1 MVPGTAKSISKKLSV
16 PNKGFSQKG
25 NIITS
30 IRNRLMLE
38 VAVMNDNI
46 NTNKLLLVDDERDIM
61 NLLEKVLRQEGFQ
74 NILKT
79 TNGESAIEICRTE
92 KPDAIVLDIMLP
104 GMDGVE
110 VCKKIREFSICPILF
125 LSSKSDDIDK
135 ILGLSSGGDDYVTK
149 PFSPKEVAFRI
160 KAQLRRKQYEQNNSQ
175 FKTVIKV
182 NDLQIDTDSQRVY
195 KADKEISLT
204 AREYQLLGYMAHN
217 AGKIISKERLYEQV
231 CGEYGIGVDNTMMVH
246 IRHLREKIEDDPA
259 NPKQIIT
266 IKGLG
271 YKLEKRV

>member
-1 MVPGTAKSISKKLSV
+1 MEVLFLDYTSK
-16 PNKGFSQKG
+16 
-25 NIITS
+25 I
-30 IRNRLMLE
+30 
-38 VAVMNDNI
+38 
-46 NTNKLLLVDDERDIM
+46 LLVDDEQDIM

-74 NILKT
+74 NILKAT
-79 TNGESAIEICRTE
+79 SGESAIEICRTE

-104 GMDGVE
+104 GIDGIE

-149 PFSPKEVAFRI
+149 PFSPKEVAFRV
-160 KAQLRRKQYEQNNSQ
+160 KAQLRRKQFEINNIK
-175 FKTVIKV
+175 FKMIIEA
-182 NDLQIDTDSQRVY
+182 DDIQIDTDCRQVY
-195 KADKEISLT
+195 KAGKEVSLT
-204 AREYQLLGYMAHN
+204 AREYQLLEYMARN

-231 CGEYGIGVDNTMMVH
+231 WGEYGIGVDNTMMVH
-246 IRHLREKIEDDPA
+246 IRHLREKLEDDPA
-259 NPKQIIT
+259 DPKLIIT

>member
-1 MVPGTAKSISKKLSV
+1 M
-16 PNKGFSQKG
+16 
-25 NIITS
+25 
-30 IRNRLMLE
+30 ME
-38 VAVMNDNI
+38 AVMMSDNI
-46 NTNKLLLVDDERDIM
+46 NPSKILLVDDERDIL
-61 NLLEKVLRQEGFQ
+61 NLLEKMLRQEGFQ
-74 NILKT
+74 NILKAT
-79 TNGESAIEICRTE
+79 SGERAIELCRTE

-104 GMDGVE
+104 GIDGIE
-110 VCKKIREFSICPILF
+110 VCRKIREFSICPILF

-149 PFSPKEVAFRI
+149 PFSPKEVVFRI
-160 KAQLRRKQYEQNNSQ
+160 KAQLRRKQFEQNNAG
-175 FKTVIKV
+175 FKAIIEAGGI
-182 NDLQIDTDSQRVY
+182 QIDTDSQRVY

-204 AREYQLLGYMAHN
+204 AREYQLLEYMARN
-217 AGKIISKERLYEQV
+217 AGKIIGKERLYEQV

-259 NPKQIIT
+259 HPKRIIT

>member
-1 MVPGTAKSISKKLSV
+1 MDYTSK
-16 PNKGFSQKG
+16 
-25 NIITS
+25 I
-30 IRNRLMLE
+30 
-38 VAVMNDNI
+38 
-46 NTNKLLLVDDERDIM
+46 LLVDDERDIM

-74 NILKT
+74 NILKST
-79 TNGESAIEICRTE
+79 SGESAIEICRTE

-104 GMDGVE
+104 GIDGIE

-149 PFSPKEVAFRI
+149 PFSPKEVAFRV
-160 KAQLRRKQYEQNNSQ
+160 KAQLRRKQFEINNIQ
-175 FKTVIKV
+175 FKMIIEA
-182 NDLQIDTDSQRVY
+182 DGIQIDTDCRQVY
-195 KADKEISLT
+195 KAGKEVSLT
-204 AREYQLLGYMAHN
+204 AREYQLLEYMARN

-231 CGEYGIGVDNTMMVH
+231 WGEYGIGVDNTMMVH
-246 IRHLREKIEDDPA
+246 IRHLREKLEDDPA
-259 NPKQIIT
+259 DPKLIIT

>member
-1 MVPGTAKSISKKLSV
+1 MDYTSK
-16 PNKGFSQKG
+16 
-25 NIITS
+25 I
-30 IRNRLMLE
+30 
-38 VAVMNDNI
+38 
-46 NTNKLLLVDDERDIM
+46 LLVDDEQDIM

-74 NILKT
+74 NILKAT
-79 TNGESAIEICRTE
+79 SGESAIEICRTE

-104 GMDGVE
+104 GIDGIE

-149 PFSPKEVAFRI
+149 PFSPKEVAFRV
-160 KAQLRRKQYEQNNSQ
+160 KAQLRRKQFEINNIQ
-175 FKTVIKV
+175 FKMIIEA
-182 NDLQIDTDSQRVY
+182 DGIQIDTDCRQVY
-195 KADKEISLT
+195 KAGKEVSLT
-204 AREYQLLGYMAHN
+204 AREYQLLEYMARN

-231 CGEYGIGVDNTMMVH
+231 WGEYGIGVDNTMMVH
-246 IRHLREKIEDDPA
+246 IRHLREKLEDDPA
-259 NPKQIIT
+259 DPKLIIT

>member
-1 MVPGTAKSISKKLSV
+1 MDYTSK
-16 PNKGFSQKG
+16 
-25 NIITS
+25 I
-30 IRNRLMLE
+30 
-38 VAVMNDNI
+38 
-46 NTNKLLLVDDERDIM
+46 LLVDDEQDIM

-74 NILKT
+74 NILKAT
-79 TNGESAIEICRTE
+79 SGESAIEICRTE

-104 GMDGVE
+104 GIDGIE

-149 PFSPKEVAFRI
+149 PFSPKEVAFRV
-160 KAQLRRKQYEQNNSQ
+160 KAQLRRKQFEINNIK
-175 FKTVIKV
+175 FKMIIEA
-182 NDLQIDTDSQRVY
+182 DDIQIDTDCRQVY
-195 KADKEISLT
+195 KAGKEVSLT
-204 AREYQLLGYMAHN
+204 AREYQLLEYMARN

-231 CGEYGIGVDNTMMVH
+231 WGEYGIGVDNTMMVH
-246 IRHLREKIEDDPA
+246 IRHLREKLEDDPA
-259 NPKQIIT
+259 DPKLIIT